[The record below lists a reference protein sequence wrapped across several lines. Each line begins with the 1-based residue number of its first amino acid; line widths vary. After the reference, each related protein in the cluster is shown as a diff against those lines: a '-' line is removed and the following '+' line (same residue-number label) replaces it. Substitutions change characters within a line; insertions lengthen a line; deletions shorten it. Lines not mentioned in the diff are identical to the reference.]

1 MAEPRKIPKQA
12 RSVVMVETILEA
24 AARILEDDGIAQ
36 FNTNRIAQRAGI
48 SVGSLY
54 QYFPSKDAIIAE
66 LIRIEHVQLLEDLKA
81 MTAQLGDAP
90 LQIAVREV
98 VRVGVEGQL
107 RRPALSRSLD
117 YLEPGQSAQ
126 GAGEAV
132 EAEIRALVVGL
143 LAPRLPRLRG
153 KALTTAAADLAA
165 MSRGMIDAAGFR
177 GETGQAP
184 LVERVTRAALG
195 YLAPW
200 L

>member
-117 YLEPGQSAQ
+117 YLEPGLSPH
-126 GAGEAV
+126 GNGEAV
-132 EAEIRALVVGL
+132 DAEIRALVVGL